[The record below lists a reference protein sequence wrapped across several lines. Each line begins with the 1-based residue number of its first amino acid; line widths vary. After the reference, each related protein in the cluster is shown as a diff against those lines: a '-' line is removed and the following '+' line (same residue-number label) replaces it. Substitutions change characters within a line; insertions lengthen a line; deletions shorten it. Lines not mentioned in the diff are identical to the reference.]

1 MDLKETKTKELLTLQ
16 QLFNTGIHLGH
27 RTSYWNA
34 KMAPYIFGIRND
46 LHIINI
52 EKSLYLIRRGM
63 QLILQV
69 LEQKGTILIVGNS
82 ESNQHFIHT
91 LGEKYEIPYVSGK
104 WVGGILSNWENNS
117 SKGKIQDKILHF
129 TKGLRFMNK
138 TPSLVI
144 LLNSH
149 NNWDAI
155 SEINKLNIPILGIVD
170 TDSNLTNIAYPIPGN
185 DDSVPVQYFYSS
197 MIEHTILA
205 SIKNKMKS

>member
-82 ESNQHFIHT
+82 ESNQHFV
-91 LGEKYEIPYVSGK
+91 LGFCQAPTSG
-104 WVGGILSNWENNS
+104 
-117 SKGKIQDKILHF
+117 F
-129 TKGLRFMNK
+129 TN
-138 TPSLVI
+138 T
-144 LLNSH
+144 
-149 NNWDAI
+149 
-155 SEINKLNIPILGIVD
+155 
-170 TDSNLTNIAYPIPGN
+170 
-185 DDSVPVQYFYSS
+185 SVHHGTEQCWQ
-197 MIEHTILA
+197 LA
-205 SIKNKMKS
+205 L